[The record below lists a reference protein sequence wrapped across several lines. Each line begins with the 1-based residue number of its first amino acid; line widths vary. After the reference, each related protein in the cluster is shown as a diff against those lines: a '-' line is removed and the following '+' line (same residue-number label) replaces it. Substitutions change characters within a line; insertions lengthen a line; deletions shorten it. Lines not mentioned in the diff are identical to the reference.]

1 MSILNVNTIQP
12 IGSGTTVTVAATEL
26 KTSNF
31 ITVGTGASV
40 TSPSANVLTLG
51 TNTAER
57 LRITSTGY
65 LGLGTNNPSYL
76 IDAHT
81 SSGNAQLRVKSGGDL
96 SQLILESTDT
106 SGYSQINFADAGSNN
121 IGMLQYFHSDNHME
135 FTVNG
140 AERLRIDSDGNIGI
154 NKTPETD
161 WNGSYRAIEIGNS
174 SVSAYQGNTYPSI
187 ELNMNCRG
195 TAASYSSG
203 WKYIRSMVAT
213 QIHMP
218 YDGKVVFRR
227 AASGSADG
235 DITWSESMR
244 VTSGG
249 HVLRPTMA
257 AAAVTLSTGQTT
269 LSTFNGTYQSLAID
283 SEGFDNANNYST
295 TTYRFTAPET
305 GFYQVGCNV
314 QLEGGVAAHTNSWM
328 YLYPTINGNSPGTS
342 VGGNQA
348 DFDPRDTHYYNFTY
362 TTLLKLSQN
371 DYVQWKYTGNLTSIK
386 LKGQGESIFYF
397 YQVG

>member
-57 LRITSTGY
+57 LRITSAGY

-140 AERLRIDSDGNIGI
+140 SEAFQTNSIDRLRRKSEHSLFNQLI
-154 NKTPETD
+154 N
-161 WNGSYRAIEIGNS
+161 
-174 SVSAYQGNTYPSI
+174 
-187 ELNMNCRG
+187 
-195 TAASYSSG
+195 
-203 WKYIRSMVAT
+203 
-213 QIHMP
+213 
-218 YDGKVVFRR
+218 
-227 AASGSADG
+227 
-235 DITWSESMR
+235 
-244 VTSGG
+244 
-249 HVLRPTMA
+249 
-257 AAAVTLSTGQTT
+257 
-269 LSTFNGTYQSLAID
+269 
-283 SEGFDNANNYST
+283 
-295 TTYRFTAPET
+295 
-305 GFYQVGCNV
+305 
-314 QLEGGVAAHTNSWM
+314 
-328 YLYPTINGNSPGTS
+328 
-342 VGGNQA
+342 
-348 DFDPRDTHYYNFTY
+348 
-362 TTLLKLSQN
+362 
-371 DYVQWKYTGNLTSIK
+371 
-386 LKGQGESIFYF
+386 
-397 YQVG
+397 